1 MNLVGNSR
9 MKFSIFIQTT
19 SGSDYLNKFGHK
31 IGEIDSPLCR
41 LCKGAD
47 ETLEHLLI
55 DCPANTDIR
64 NSIFTNFL
72 AKEPSCH
79 PVSQVVR
86 FLSEINIDFLPTE
99 QDINNMALLVD

>member
-1 MNLVGNSR
+1 MLDLI
-9 MKFSIFIQTT
+9 IFIQIT

-31 IGEIDSPLCR
+31 IGEIESPLCR
-41 LCKGAD
+41 LCEGAD

-79 PVSQVVR
+79 PVTQVVR
-86 FLSEINIDFLPTE
+86 FLNEANIDFLPTE